1 MRFFVIGEGEQE
13 AEIRSFVT
21 ERGLEDSFIF
31 TGFLKNIEQVLPSL
45 DIFLMTSKTEGLGSS
60 LIDAFAAKVPVVATR
75 AGGIPE
81 LVIHQKTGLLS
92 DVGDFSDLAKN
103 IQQLKNNKTLT
114 DQIVCNAYQQSLHF
128 NTKAMALD
136 YLKLYESI
144 LAER

>member
-1 MRFFVIGEGEQE
+1 
-13 AEIRSFVT
+13 
-21 ERGLEDSFIF
+21 
-31 TGFLKNIEQVLPSL
+31 
-45 DIFLMTSKTEGLGSS
+45 MTSKTEGLGSS
-60 LIDAFAAKVPVVATR
+60 LIDAFAAKVPIVATR

-81 LVIHQKTGLLS
+81 LISHQKTGLLS

-114 DQIVCNAYQQSLHF
+114 AQIVCDAYQKSLHF

>member
-1 MRFFVIGEGEQE
+1 MRFFVIGKGEQE

-81 LVIHQKTGLLS
+81 LISHQKTGLLS

-103 IQQLKNNKTLT
+103 IQKLENNKPLT
-114 DQIVCNAYQQSLHF
+114 DQIVCDAYQKSLNF